1 MQRLL
6 WASTGTKNPDYPD
19 LMYVEPLIG
28 PMTVNTMPE
37 QTIAALLDH
46 GNIIR
51 GTLEEG
57 VGEARRIMGGPGRL
71 GIRFVDIAARLERE
85 GVWKFVEA
93 FDQAMVHITRKCGRV
108 EG

>member
-1 MQRLL
+1 
-6 WASTGTKNPDYPD
+6 
-19 LMYVEPLIG
+19 
-28 PMTVNTMPE
+28 
-37 QTIAALLDH
+37 
-46 GNIIR
+46 
-51 GTLEEG
+51 
-57 VGEARRIMGGPGRL
+57 MGGLGRL